1 MKKHLLAFLFL
12 VLTAVFYFSIIGV
25 LVGLYLL
32 LTKPS
37 PESVVLLGVCVVIVV
52 LYGIAMKL
60 RTGFGKLV
68 VDALE
73 NHPPLP

>member
-1 MKKHLLAFLFL
+1 MKKHLLAALFL
-12 VLTAVFYFSIIGV
+12 VLTTVFYFSIIGV
-25 LVGLYLL
+25 LFGLYLL

-37 PESVVLLGVCVVIVV
+37 LESAVLLGVCVVIVL

-60 RTGFGKLV
+60 KPGFRKLV
-68 VDALE
+68 ADVLE

>member
-12 VLTAVFYFSIIGV
+12 ILTAVFYFSLIGV

-32 LTKPS
+32 ITEPS
-37 PESVVLLGVCVVIVV
+37 LGYAVIVGFCVIVVV

-60 RTGFGKLV
+60 KPGFRKLV
-68 VDALE
+68 VDVLE
-73 NHPPLP
+73 NQPPLP